1 MAAIRQCIRRI
12 HTPAPIRLPRAA
24 ATPAKSVSRW
34 GKFDR
39 LSPPSL
45 QFVDV
50 TKWKRREVPSDI
62 EKPSYAESG
71 EPTEWETS
79 IPILDQASIEKMAA
93 AGDLA
98 RRVLDMG
105 GKLCQPGITT
115 DSIDKILHSAILSE
129 GAYPSP
135 LNYMG
140 FPKSICTSINNVIA
154 HGIPDHRQLKNGDI
168 INIDVTVY
176 LDGFHGDTS
185 ATFMVGEVDEQGIAL
200 VECTKESLD
209 KAIRACGPGV
219 PFKEIG
225 QIVTE
230 HARKHSFTVSEEL
243 SGHGIGRQFHCLPLI
258 YHHVNDEE
266 GIMKPG
272 MAFTIEPILCQ
283 GSAVGIQW
291 PDKWTITTADGGRSA
306 QFEHTVLISDDGCNV
321 LTD

>member
-1 MAAIRQCIRRI
+1 QSQ
-12 HTPAPIRLPRAA
+12 PA
-24 ATPAKSVSRW
+24 SRF
-34 GKFDR
+34 GKFER
-39 LSPPSL
+39 LTPPSL

-50 TKWKRREVPSDI
+50 SKWKRREVPTDI
-62 EKPSYAESG
+62 ERPPYAESG
-71 EPTEWETS
+71 EPSVWEGD
-79 IPILDQASIEKMAA
+79 IPILNQDATEKMTK

-98 RRVLDMG
+98 RCILDMG

-115 DSIDKILHSAILSE
+115 DSIDKILHAAILSE

-140 FPKSICTSINNVIA
+140 FPKSVCTSINNVIA

-176 LDGFHGDTS
+176 LDGYHGDTS
-185 ATFMVGEVDEQGIAL
+185 ATFLVGNVDDPGRAL
-200 VECTKESLD
+200 VECTKAALD
-209 KAIRACGPGV
+209 KAIAACGPGV
-219 PFKEIG
+219 PLKEIG
-225 QIVTE
+225 RIISE
-230 HARKHSFTVSEEL
+230 YAALNSFSVSEEL
-243 SGHGIGRQFHCLPLI
+243 SGHGIGKQFHCLPLI
-258 YHHVNDEE
+258 YHHANDED
-266 GIMKPG
+266 GIMEPG

-306 QFEHTVLISDDGCNV
+306 QFEHTVVITEDGCNI